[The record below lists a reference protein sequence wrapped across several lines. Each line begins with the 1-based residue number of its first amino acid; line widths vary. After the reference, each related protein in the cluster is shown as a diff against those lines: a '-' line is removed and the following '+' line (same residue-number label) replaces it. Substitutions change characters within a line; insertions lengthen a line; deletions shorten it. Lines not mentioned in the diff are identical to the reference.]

1 MWTAMKA
8 VIRGVGVNWGIL
20 RKQFTQ
26 QIKKISS
33 NSKTQRI
40 RILSSNANLILKGG
54 NMCEECL
61 NKKHSTPKTKV
72 LMA

>member
-1 MWTAMKA
+1 MWTAMEA

-40 RILSSNANLILKGG
+40 LILSSNANLILKAG

-61 NKKHSTPKTKV
+61 TKNTQPRKRRF
-72 LMA
+72 

>member
-1 MWTAMKA
+1 MWTAMEA

-61 NKKHSTPKTKV
+61 TKNTQPRKRRF
-72 LMA
+72 